1 MPENDNTSDSIQ
13 KSETNTLDRAPS
25 DIKQSVIKSESKKVN
40 ISQNETE
47 EQMEPILTDTNCLK
61 ERKNNKNYS
70 KQFKCDKCDKRYTW
84 YSGLSN
90 HKRFVHNKL
99 KET

>member
-1 MPENDNTSDSIQ
+1 MMENDNTSNYIKNALEGS
-13 KSETNTLDRAPS
+13 RA
-25 DIKQSVIKSESKKVN
+25 DIKQFDENDKSESKKVN
-40 ISQNETE
+40 ICPNEKE
-47 EQMEPILTDTNCLK
+47 AKVDHILTDTNCLK

-90 HKRFVHNKL
+90 HKRFVHSKL
-99 KET
+99 KEM